1 MRHLLQLYP
10 NDPTKGAPYGTG
22 SDFELTPMWKR
33 IASLMGDMNVIA
45 VRRLFVE
52 KLANLGQNTW
62 TYSTC
67 TLVARYP
74 SQWDLL
80 RHFWQSIAG
89 TRRLRGVQYVVT
101 LPLSLRTSVVTH

>member
-1 MRHLLQLYP
+1 MQRLLQLYP

-52 KLANLGQNTW
+52 KLANLGQNAW
-62 TYSTC
+62 TYSRR
-67 TLVARYP
+67 TLVTRHP
-74 SQWDLL
+74 SMGFTEALL
-80 RHFWQSIAG
+80 AVY
-89 TRRLRGVQYVVT
+89 RRNKASAWGSVRCHST
-101 LPLSLRTSVVTH
+101 PLP

>member
-1 MRHLLQLYP
+1 MQRLLQLYP

-67 TLVARYP
+67 TLVTRSP

-80 RHFWQSIAG
+80 RRFWQSIGG

-101 LPLSLRTSVVTH
+101 LSLSLRTSVVTH

>member
-45 VRRLFVE
+45 VRRIFVE
-52 KLANLGQNTW
+52 KLANLRQNTW

-67 TLVARYP
+67 TLVTRYP

-80 RHFWQSIAG
+80 RHFWQSIGG